1 MAISKKELDEYI
13 EAYSRGEA
21 KISDEEYD
29 VLLEEYLKENGED
42 KRPFL
47 RQKQSDA
54 VNRIVGTIHKVYGVT
69 EPMRPNQKV
78 YKDWAMNLKLPE
90 DTTIIVQ
97 PKFDGVSVSVDLM
110 TREFYTRGDYD
121 NGESVNVSELFKDRF
136 TDGSL
141 DCFHEIVT
149 AVKFEAIM
157 SHETFNNLGLNNKYK
172 RPRDAVAGII
182 SSRNTELSKCITLIP
197 LREYVDVN
205 NNQYITQYLADNSIK
220 TTLTDYTTIQGFI
233 DDILADGATCV
244 CDGMHYSL
252 DGVVVDTLSDDN
264 SFGNEIA
271 IKILNMVKETK
282 LIDVKYQFGKQGRI
296 TPVAVVEPV
305 CFDNVTVTNIT
316 LSTLDRIAQMGLKY
330 GDTVRIMYN
339 IVPYLIDSLHDGSY
353 PVRMP
358 TECPICGSKF
368 DLQNLNLIRC
378 TNPDCPGLILGSII
392 RYCEQ
397 MKMFGLSKGMITKLY
412 EYDMISSISDLY
424 KLEPDQL
431 SELPGFKSK
440 LAHKIVKSIRE
451 ASQLVP
457 LSRWLGALPIRDT
470 SAKTWQ
476 LIIDETWDHDEMKAS
491 NAVKYYLTENGDVEE
506 FMRQFKMPVGVG
518 YLKVVRIAEG
528 LRQNWEE
535 MKKCIDY
542 VTFNCLSSPREDIKG
557 VVTFTGIRD
566 MTLEDALINRGYKV
580 DSFSKKTT
588 VLIVPDR
595 SFVSSKVK
603 KAEALNIPI
612 YTIDEA
618 YKVLLS

>member
-90 DTTIIVQ
+90 DTAIIVQ

-121 NGESVNVSELFKDRF
+121 NGESVNVTELFKDRF

-141 DCFHEIVT
+141 DCFHEIIT

-197 LREYVDVN
+197 LREYLDVN

-244 CDGMHYSL
+244 CDGMH
-252 DGVVVDTLSDDN
+252 
-264 SFGNEIA
+264 
-271 IKILNMVKETK
+271 
-282 LIDVKYQFGKQGRI
+282 
-296 TPVAVVEPV
+296 
-305 CFDNVTVTNIT
+305 
-316 LSTLDRIAQMGLKY
+316 
-330 GDTVRIMYN
+330 
-339 IVPYLIDSLHDGSY
+339 
-353 PVRMP
+353 
-358 TECPICGSKF
+358 
-368 DLQNLNLIRC
+368 
-378 TNPDCPGLILGSII
+378 
-392 RYCEQ
+392 
-397 MKMFGLSKGMITKLY
+397 
-412 EYDMISSISDLY
+412 
-424 KLEPDQL
+424 
-431 SELPGFKSK
+431 
-440 LAHKIVKSIRE
+440 
-451 ASQLVP
+451 
-457 LSRWLGALPIRDT
+457 
-470 SAKTWQ
+470 
-476 LIIDETWDHDEMKAS
+476 
-491 NAVKYYLTENGDVEE
+491 
-506 FMRQFKMPVGVG
+506 
-518 YLKVVRIAEG
+518 
-528 LRQNWEE
+528 
-535 MKKCIDY
+535 
-542 VTFNCLSSPREDIKG
+542 
-557 VVTFTGIRD
+557 
-566 MTLEDALINRGYKV
+566 
-580 DSFSKKTT
+580 
-588 VLIVPDR
+588 
-595 SFVSSKVK
+595 
-603 KAEALNIPI
+603 
-612 YTIDEA
+612 
-618 YKVLLS
+618 

>member
-78 YKDWAMNLKLPE
+78 YKDWAMNLELPE
-90 DTTIIVQ
+90 DTAIIVQ

-121 NGESVNVSELFKDRF
+121 NGESVNVTELFKDRF

-141 DCFHEIVT
+141 NCFHEIVT

-339 IVPYLIDSLHDGSY
+339 IVPYLIDSLHDGNY

-440 LAHKIVKSIRE
+440 LAHKIVK
-451 ASQLVP
+451 
-457 LSRWLGALPIRDT
+457 
-470 SAKTWQ
+470 
-476 LIIDETWDHDEMKAS
+476 
-491 NAVKYYLTENGDVEE
+491 
-506 FMRQFKMPVGVG
+506 
-518 YLKVVRIAEG
+518 
-528 LRQNWEE
+528 
-535 MKKCIDY
+535 
-542 VTFNCLSSPREDIKG
+542 
-557 VVTFTGIRD
+557 
-566 MTLEDALINRGYKV
+566 
-580 DSFSKKTT
+580 
-588 VLIVPDR
+588 
-595 SFVSSKVK
+595 
-603 KAEALNIPI
+603 
-612 YTIDEA
+612 
-618 YKVLLS
+618 